1 MLKTTKLIQSIISD
15 KLSTYRSEHEFEHY
29 AEITGI
35 QDVCRLQ
42 AWALENNIRTY
53 VLGNGSNVLFK
64 RRRVKSLIVKN
75 RLPAAIEA
83 LGEDRFRVSSS
94 TSLAK
99 LLKFMYDAGRD
110 CCYYLASVP
119 ATVGG
124 AVAMN
129 AGRGRSFGISI
140 FDFVEEVE
148 FVEAGE
154 IKSLRKDQ
162 IPHEYRKTLFTGQT
176 DKVIT
181 NVIMTCP
188 QRMMETNPIADR
200 VSFSK
205 QAQDHSLPNCGS
217 VFKQYNVRIMSL
229 LSKGSFSLFGAKWS
243 RKTINWIVNSSN
255 SSVGVQVQ
263 ISIAK
268 ILHLLL
274 RKRAV
279 LEVIVIE

>member
-1 MLKTTKLIQSIISD
+1 MKLIQSIISD
-15 KLSTYRSEHEFEHY
+15 KLSTYRSKHKFEHY
-29 AEITGI
+29 AEITDI
-35 QDVCRLQ
+35 EDVCRLQ
-42 AWALENNIRTY
+42 TWAVQNNISTY
-53 VLGNGSNVLFK
+53 VVGNGSNVLFK
-64 RRRVKSLIVKN
+64 RKRVRSLIVKN
-75 RLPAAIEA
+75 RLPAAIEV

-162 IPHEYRKTLFTGQT
+162 IPHEYRNTLFTGQT

-181 NVIMTCP
+181 NVIMKCP
-188 QRMMETNPIADR
+188 QSIMETNPIADR
-200 VSFSK
+200 VRFSK
-205 QAQDHSLPNCGS
+205 LTQDHSLPNCGS
-217 VFKQYNVRIMSL
+217 VFKEYNFRIMAL
-229 LSKGSFSLFGAKWS
+229 LSKVSFSLFGAKWS
-243 RKTINWIVNSSN
+243 NKTTNWMVNSSG
-255 SSVGVQVQ
+255 SSLGVRVQ
-263 ISIAK
+263 ISIAR
-268 ILHLLL
+268 ILHMLL